1 MKSSKNKKYQ
11 HIQCAT
17 NNTSSSGAFIAF
29 REVAQYKLKNFLPFT
44 QEVHTSFNKHYWL
57 QDQVIVW

>member
-17 NNTSSSGAFIAF
+17 NNTSSSGAFIAS

-44 QEVHTSFNKHYWL
+44 QEVHTSFNKHY
-57 QDQVIVW
+57 